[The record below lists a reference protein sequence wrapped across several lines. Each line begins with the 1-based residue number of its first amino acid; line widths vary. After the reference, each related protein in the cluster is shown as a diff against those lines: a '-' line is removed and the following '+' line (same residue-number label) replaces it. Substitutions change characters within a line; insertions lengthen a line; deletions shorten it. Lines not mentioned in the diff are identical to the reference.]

1 MCPLF
6 EALPYRVMGEA
17 LFYKSLEVM
26 RDLVRGAFYKVP
38 RGLCVTL
45 FEALVHME
53 I

>member
-1 MCPLF
+1 VTLF
-6 EALPYRVMGEA
+6 EA

-45 FEALVHME
+45 FEALFIKSLEVYA
-53 I
+53 